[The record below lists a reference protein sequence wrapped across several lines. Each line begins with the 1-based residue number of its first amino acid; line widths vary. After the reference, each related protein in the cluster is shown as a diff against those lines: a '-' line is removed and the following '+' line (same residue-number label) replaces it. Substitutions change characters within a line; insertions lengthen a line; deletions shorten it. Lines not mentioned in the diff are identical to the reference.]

1 MQARPV
7 TRLVSYGV
15 VEWKITQ
22 RRVGSGVDA
31 MPFLGG
37 RPQSISHTW

>member
-1 MQARPV
+1 MQDRPV

-15 VEWKITQ
+15 VELKITH

-31 MPFLGG
+31 MPFLDS
-37 RPQSISHTW
+37 RAESIFYTW